1 MLETPGSDT
10 VDAKAAAIAASTAVP
25 PAASTL
31 APASAVKAEPQL
43 IAPRDTWPG
52 YWLAAIADADPR
64 GNPRRADFV
73 APDVATTELTDINFS
88 EQTAGKT
95 VVIDFWAEWC
105 GPCRSF
111 APVFTKVSGDYAD
124 VVFGKVDVDA
134 NPALAQA
141 FGVTAI
147 PTLVVLRDNKVLL
160 SEAGAMNEG
169 ALRTRIDKALQGP
182 KRMTFQF

>member
-1 MLETPGSDT
+1 
-10 VDAKAAAIAASTAVP
+10 
-25 PAASTL
+25 
-31 APASAVKAEPQL
+31 
-43 IAPRDTWPG
+43 
-52 YWLAAIADADPR
+52 
-64 GNPRRADFV
+64 
-73 APDVATTELTDINFS
+73 VATTELTDTNFS

-111 APVFTKVSGDYAD
+111 APVFTRVSGDYAD

-134 NPALAQA
+134 NPALSQA

-147 PTLVVLRDNKVLL
+147 PTLVVMRDNKVLL
-160 SEAGAMNEG
+160 SEAGAMNEN
-169 ALRTRIDKALQGP
+169 ALRATIDKALQGP